1 MADWVVKHNEQK
13 TMAAGLL
20 QDAFAIYESLHE
32 RQPPTG
38 GAVNDVSRELA
49 PYTQQSVHLTGS
61 LLQSAKAAQ
70 VNLEVIH

>member
-32 RQPPTG
+32 PQPPTG